1 MDYHIAI
8 KFISNIFSKKK
19 KKFISKI
26 IGREIIVRDNSRF
39 HNFKD
44 GRCSCSDYVGKK
56 KKKKRREPGIV
67 DGVQKVKMR
76 R

>member
-56 KKKKRREPGIV
+56 KKERREPGIV